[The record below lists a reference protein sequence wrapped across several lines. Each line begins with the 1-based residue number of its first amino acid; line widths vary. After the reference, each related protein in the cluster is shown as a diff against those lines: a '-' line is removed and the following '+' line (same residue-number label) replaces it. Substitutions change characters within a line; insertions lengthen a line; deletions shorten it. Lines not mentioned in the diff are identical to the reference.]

1 VLPAFTGLA
10 HAALSPRNPRAVELA
25 ARGQLLPA
33 PASRKP
39 QDHPIQA
46 ASAPYKAS
54 GFVLDYMQLSG
65 TTNSYTFN
73 TGTTYCISNSF
84 TVGPNTATFQEST
97 CLKYASNAYL
107 VVYGPLV
114 FPCANC
120 ACAMPNQATFPVFTS
135 VDDNAYGAQI
145 NGSTANPNYAA
156 SEAIALYW
164 IPQASA
170 VEESLIRWA
179 QCGIEYE
186 ANPGV
191 DCTVCE
197 SVFQDS
203 VVGINMYTPS
213 DTMYLSYDSYCN
225 VVTPVSTNSG
235 TVFGSMSN
243 YCGVVS
249 VAMVNDPT
257 QDSGDTNS
265 THDVNKNSESECTF
279 ILANNSQTI
288 VAAFSDTHLNEMY
301 FGAGATSFLGITA
314 PRATWWSISTNGGSS
329 FTNTRA
335 LPPNPATNA
344 WTGDCPNPVM
354 AYDPGYPVGSSYGTV
369 YLLANCSRELTN
381 WIGFRLWT
389 SADQGKTFSL
399 INSNVPGGTIGI
411 TNVDRPMIKVNL
423 TNHDLY
429 VAGVS
434 LPPAGVGIFAAR
446 STSGGTNWD
455 MCQAFDDAIGQ
466 WTDIAVTPGG
476 VVYVTWIT
484 YTNAKA
490 NGIMYYTNRIRY
502 AWLAPGSNSWSSPTD
517 LGVTLNSEIADGLR
531 FPLRFNGDATNDCFE
546 TLPFPRTVF
555 ANGHMYVVY
564 SDLPYVGST
573 IDQGDIFLAEAST
586 NSGGSLTLTGQTR
599 TVNNDRTKT
608 DQWDA
613 AIAVKPGGTELFIG
627 YYSRQNDPVNN
638 SLIMAYGAKG
648 DVANGLANATFDC
661 FPISPT
667 AFPPLFGGTN
677 ASTTMLFDPV
687 YPLAPL
693 CLNSNASVDCFPV
706 QGDLPGG
713 LVCPCDANDLL
724 LFAAAQGLPNFFQ
737 DDNTWADADSNYFY
751 YAWCDRSRTW
761 TNTFKGYQYTRPDA
775 DVKIAIIRQ

>member
-1 VLPAFTGLA
+1 MTNSLTGQVSQQVLGYTELGDGMNYWTNGQWAQSQDLIEMTSAGAAAVHGQMTASFSGDITGPGAITLTTASGLVFQSHPVGLYYADPVSSLVAQVGSIQPSAGLFYAPNVIVFTNVLSGLSADLMLVWTKEGFEQNLVIKQAPPAPEAFGLSNATCRLQFWSAMDACPQPIEQRPAMLGSGLVDSILIFPDCWFPVGSAFSFGGAPLPPPGQAAAIRLFGPSQTNALATAKSLVSIAGQQVLIEEVNYTDVLPAFTGLA

-39 QDHPIQA
+39 RARPIQA

-288 VAAFSDTHLNEMY
+288 VAAFSDTHLSELGY
-301 FGAGATSFLGITA
+301 GGVSFTGITS
-314 PRATWWSISTNGGSS
+314 PRSTWWAISTNGGSS
-329 FTNTRA
+329 FTNTTA
-335 LPPNPATNA
+335 LPPNPPTNT

-354 AYDPGYPVGSSYGTV
+354 AYDPGYP
-369 YLLANCSRELTN
+369 
-381 WIGFRLWT
+381 
-389 SADQGKTFSL
+389 
-399 INSNVPGGTIGI
+399 
-411 TNVDRPMIKVNL
+411 
-423 TNHDLY
+423 
-429 VAGVS
+429 
-434 LPPAGVGIFAAR
+434 
-446 STSGGTNWD
+446 TSGI
-455 MCQAFDDAIGQ
+455 Q
-466 WTDIAVTPGG
+466 
-476 VVYVTWIT
+476 
-484 YTNAKA
+484 
-490 NGIMYYTNRIRY
+490 R
-502 AWLAPGSNSWSSPTD
+502 
-517 LGVTLNSEIADGLR
+517 
-531 FPLRFNGDATNDCFE
+531 
-546 TLPFPRTVF
+546 
-555 ANGHMYVVY
+555 
-564 SDLPYVGST
+564 
-573 IDQGDIFLAEAST
+573 
-586 NSGGSLTLTGQTR
+586 
-599 TVNNDRTKT
+599 
-608 DQWDA
+608 
-613 AIAVKPGGTELFIG
+613 
-627 YYSRQNDPVNN
+627 
-638 SLIMAYGAKG
+638 
-648 DVANGLANATFDC
+648 
-661 FPISPT
+661 
-667 AFPPLFGGTN
+667 
-677 ASTTMLFDPV
+677 
-687 YPLAPL
+687 
-693 CLNSNASVDCFPV
+693 
-706 QGDLPGG
+706 
-713 LVCPCDANDLL
+713 
-724 LFAAAQGLPNFFQ
+724 
-737 DDNTWADADSNYFY
+737 
-751 YAWCDRSRTW
+751 
-761 TNTFKGYQYTRPDA
+761 
-775 DVKIAIIRQ
+775 